1 MNNVYEFPTSPSKS
15 DITRY
20 RYIQQQAEVS
30 QTEAI
35 TKVQSGDTGLPILI
49 TSSGFLHE
57 HANNFLLT
65 RFFHF
70 DFFNQLVELN
80 SRKKTFKKVTINTL
94 NNYADHIR
102 NWLNICESQGV
113 SYLEVDEAFLN
124 GVLEIFRDPDLDD
137 NEMPITERSI
147 ENYVDTWR
155 LFYNYLS
162 LMKIS
167 HKMTFPNKVT
177 KTRDKTD
184 AEKNSDMYNY
194 AHSSTTTYQDDPL
207 IKNSRIIK
215 IKNYASQ
222 ALTEYQ
228 FNMLLE
234 ELGKIDLVYKIM
246 AKVQLDTLMR
256 INEIVHYFPYEA
268 NNLNPDWMNFA
279 MMRQSNMD
287 FQVLH
292 FIGKGQIKRNIDVD
306 IRTMKFI
313 DDYYLTAKLENINAD
328 VTIYDYR
335 KSLFLSNFLKSKHGK
350 KSNYNYSSDIIW
362 LTKTGRPVS
371 KTMYRNAFKK
381 AAKILRATGII
392 NMRTIIRPHGLR
404 HTGTTLRL
412 VKYGEETGIDISVS
426 NIDDIAA
433 FLRELLGHCDENTIR
448 LYISTVRKLPIG
460 ELGKKTMHEYKDKF
474 GTGLHKHPSVQK
486 ELDKF

>member
-1 MNNVYEFPTSPSKS
+1 
-15 DITRY
+15 
-20 RYIQQQAEVS
+20 
-30 QTEAI
+30 
-35 TKVQSGDTGLPILI
+35 
-49 TSSGFLHE
+49 
-57 HANNFLLT
+57 
-65 RFFHF
+65 
-70 DFFNQLVELN
+70 
-80 SRKKTFKKVTINTL
+80 
-94 NNYADHIR
+94 
-102 NWLNICESQGV
+102 
-113 SYLEVDEAFLN
+113 
-124 GVLEIFRDPDLDD
+124 
-137 NEMPITERSI
+137 
-147 ENYVDTWR
+147 
-155 LFYNYLS
+155 
-162 LMKIS
+162 
-167 HKMTFPNKVT
+167 
-177 KTRDKTD
+177 
-184 AEKNSDMYNY
+184 
-194 AHSSTTTYQDDPL
+194 
-207 IKNSRIIK
+207 
-215 IKNYASQ
+215 
-222 ALTEYQ
+222 
-228 FNMLLE
+228 
-234 ELGKIDLVYKIM
+234 M